1 MTNNSN
7 NKNSN
12 KKIVISINE
21 NEASIYEYDGE
32 RLLFNQLV
40 DNDRIVSRK
49 EAEENWNTFATG
61 RGKIVGGNEGQ
72 WKSEAD
78 KHILKETFVSLHHLF
93 GQTSMQD
100 FTSIV
105 IFYSSNI
112 EKEELEEATK
122 IFLRNHLS
130 ENIKLIN
137 KNLHGHEMVKKGLEA
152 LE

>member
-1 MTNNSN
+1 MT
-7 NKNSN
+7 KNPNPNPN
-12 KKIVISINE
+12 KKIVVTISE
-21 NEASIYEYDGE
+21 NESNIYEYDGE
-32 RLLFNQLV
+32 TLLFNQV
-40 DNDRIVSRK
+40 IDNDRIVSHK

-93 GQTSMQD
+93 AQKSMAD
-100 FTSIV
+100 FDNIV

-122 IFLRNHLS
+122 IFLRNHPS
-130 ENIKLIN
+130 ENIRLIN

-152 LE
+152 LD

>member
-1 MTNNSN
+1 MT
-7 NKNSN
+7 KNPNPN
-12 KKIVISINE
+12 KKIVVTISE
-21 NEASIYEYDGE
+21 NESNIYEYDGE
-32 RLLFNQLV
+32 KLLFNQV
-40 DNDRIVSRK
+40 IDNDRIVSHK
-49 EAEENWNTFATG
+49 EALENWNTFATG

-93 GQTSMQD
+93 AQKSMAD
-100 FTSIV
+100 FANIV

-112 EKEELEEATK
+112 QKEELEEACK
-122 IFLRNHLS
+122 IFLRNHPS

-137 KNLHGHEMVKKGLEA
+137 KNLHGHEMVKKGLET